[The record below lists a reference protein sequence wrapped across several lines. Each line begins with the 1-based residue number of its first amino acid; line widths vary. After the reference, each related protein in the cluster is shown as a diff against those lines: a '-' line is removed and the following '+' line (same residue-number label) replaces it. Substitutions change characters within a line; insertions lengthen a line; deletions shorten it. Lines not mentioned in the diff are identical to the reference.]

1 MIGRL
6 LQERQCSSFMYR
18 SAEDIALDA
27 VTVIL
32 MQFFRLRL
40 AFDPFGHD
48 RKIESV
54 RHINDRADKVSLDL
68 IAQYAIDEGLIHFQG
83 VDGQATEI
91 GEGGVASAEVVQ
103 SDSDAECSQFNQF

>member
-1 MIGRL
+1 
-6 LQERQCSSFMYR
+6 MYR

-68 IAQYAIDEGLIHFQG
+68 SWLRDESLE
-83 VDGQATEI
+83 D
-91 GEGGVASAEVVQ
+91 SA
-103 SDSDAECSQFNQF
+103 DLPDPDTRRP